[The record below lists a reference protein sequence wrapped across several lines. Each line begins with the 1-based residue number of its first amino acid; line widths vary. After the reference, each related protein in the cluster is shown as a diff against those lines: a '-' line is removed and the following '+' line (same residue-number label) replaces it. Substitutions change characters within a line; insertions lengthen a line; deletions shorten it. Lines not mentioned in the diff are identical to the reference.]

1 MLTLEYSEQL
11 SELYRLY
18 GIAAHNCCNIEYRIA
33 HLLLGPKWKEI
44 KKLTPERLS
53 EVYERLHSMP
63 LGTLLT
69 QYKQHFTFTEEQI
82 SLMKDVLEKR
92 NYLVH
97 RFFGDY
103 GVKMQDLGVLQQMI
117 SELKTLTI
125 DFQSASQSLDPNRW
139 DSV

>member
-1 MLTLEYSEQL
+1 MLEDSEQL

-18 GIAAHNCCNIEYRIA
+18 GLAAHNCCNIEYRIA
-33 HLLLGPKWKEI
+33 YLLLGPKWKKI

-53 EVYERLHSMP
+53 EVYDKLCSMP
-63 LGTLLT
+63 LGTLLE
-69 QYKQHFTFTEEQI
+69 QYKQHFTFTKEQI
-82 SLMKDVLEKR
+82 SIMEDVLEKR

-103 GVKMQDLGVLQQMI
+103 GVKMQDLGVLEQMI

-125 DFQSASQSLDPNRW
+125 DFQSASRSLDPNRW